1 MDIKDICRRL
11 RLVDN
16 KTAFAKSSGVSRA
29 TLYRILEGWPNPT
42 VGTMLKIEKQ
52 LSRRPEWFTKEKSK

>member
-1 MDIKDICRRL
+1 MDINEILKRL

-16 KTAFAKSSGVSRA
+16 KMAFAKASGVSRA

-42 VGTMLKIEKQ
+42 VGTMRKIEKQ
-52 LSRRPEWFTKEKSK
+52 LDKPRAWDKK

>member
-1 MDIKDICRRL
+1 MDINEILKRL

-16 KTAFAKSSGVSRA
+16 KMAFAKASGVSRA

-42 VGTMLKIEKQ
+42 VGTMRKI
-52 LSRRPEWFTKEKSK
+52 